1 MVRMR
6 IPRNYYLQQL
16 LDAIDE
22 VKNEVQQEQQEQQEI
37 DATALSKQEIVDNY
51 LDEFEPMLH
60 RGKHCLVYY
69 SMENGQCTGSLIY
82 FLEGKEHGL
91 LFMTE
96 EDLSRSPHLTNPE
109 VSNFALCGCK
119 VVYLTPITFGEFKNK
134 NKLNSTGR
142 YEDDTEGIEIFDTT
156 CKSRYFVK
164 KDDPELRKLRC
175 LGESFT
181 PELLEYMTWNEKADS
196 KLEIDTFD
204 IQEAKQQLANGKN
217 VSRVAW
223 KGDSYLAEH
232 NVEALG
238 RSTTL
243 LITKVEGTEEDNCKV
258 SVWNPTEEDLKAIDY
273 HTVRF
278 MQE

>member
-1 MVRMR
+1 MVHMR

-22 VKNEVQQEQQEQQEI
+22 VENEVQQEVDI
-37 DATALSKQEIVDNY
+37 NNLSKREIVDNY

-60 RGKHCLVYY
+60 RGRHCLVYY
-69 SMENGQCTGSLIY
+69 SMENGQCTGTLIY

-96 EDLSRSPHLTNPE
+96 EDLSHSPHLTNPE

-119 VVYLTPITFGEFKNK
+119 VVYLSPITFGEFKNK
-134 NKLNSTGR
+134 NKMNSISR
-142 YEDDTEGIEIFDTT
+142 YTDDTEGIEIFDTT

-164 KDDPELRKLRC
+164 KNDPELRKLRC

-181 PELLEYMTWNEKADS
+181 PELLEYLSRSNESDS
-196 KLEIDTFD
+196 KLGIDTFD
-204 IQEAKQQLANGKN
+204 IKEAKQQLTNGKN
-217 VSRVAW
+217 ISRVAW

-238 RSTTL
+238 RSTIL
-243 LITKVEGTEEDNCKV
+243 LITKVEGAEEDDCKV
-258 SVWNPTEEDLKAIDY
+258 SVWNPTEEDLKATDY
-273 HTVRF
+273 HVVRF
-278 MQE
+278 KSEQ

>member
-6 IPRNYYLQQL
+6 IPRNYFLQQL
-16 LDAIDE
+16 LDVI
-22 VKNEVQQEQQEQQEI
+22 NEVERSRKRR
-37 DATALSKQEIVDNY
+37 TTRTTRNRRYVLSKREIVDNY

-60 RGKHCLVYY
+60 RGRHCLVYY
-69 SMENGQCTGSLIY
+69 SMKNGQCTGTLIY

-96 EDLSRSPHLTNPE
+96 EDLSHSPHLTNPE

-119 VVYLTPITFGEFKNK
+119 VVYLSPITFGEFKNK
-134 NKLNSTGR
+134 NKLNSTSR
-142 YEDDTEGIEIFDTT
+142 YADDTEGIEIFDTT

-164 KDDPELRKLRC
+164 KNDPELRKLRC

-181 PELLEYMTWNEKADS
+181 PELLECLSSS
-196 KLEIDTFD
+196 KSKIDTFD
-204 IQEAKQQLANGKN
+204 IKEAKQQLANGKN
-217 VSRVAW
+217 ISRIAW
-223 KGDSYLAEH
+223 KDDSYLAEH

-238 RSTTL
+238 RSTIL

-258 SVWNPTEEDLKAIDY
+258 SVWNPTEEDLKATDY
-273 HTVRF
+273 HVVRF
-278 MQE
+278 KQE

>member
-16 LDAIDE
+16 LDAS
-22 VKNEVQQEQQEQQEI
+22 NEVENEVQQEQQEI
-37 DATALSKQEIVDNY
+37 DATVLSKREIVDNY

-60 RGKHCLVYY
+60 RGRHCLVYY
-69 SMENGQCTGSLIY
+69 SMENGQCTGTLIY
-82 FLEGKEHGL
+82 FLEGKESGL

-96 EDLSRSPHLTNPE
+96 EDLSHSPHLTNPE

-119 VVYLTPITFGEFKNK
+119 VVYLSPITFDEFKNK
-134 NKLNSTGR
+134 NKMNSISR
-142 YEDDTEGIEIFDTT
+142 YTDDTEGIEIFDTT

-164 KDDPELRKLRC
+164 KNDPELRKLRC

-181 PELLEYMTWNEKADS
+181 PELLEYLSRSNESDS
-196 KLEIDTFD
+196 KLGIDTFD
-204 IQEAKQQLANGKN
+204 LKEAKQQLTNGKN
-217 VSRVAW
+217 ISRVAW

-238 RSTTL
+238 RSTIL
-243 LITKVEGTEEDNCKV
+243 LITKVEGAEEDDCKV
-258 SVWNPTEEDLKAIDY
+258 SVWNPTEEDLKATDY
-273 HTVRF
+273 HVVRF
-278 MQE
+278 KSEQ